1 MDFRAALKPRAG
13 PKLGSEIKTNTPAKV
28 DFRSVLGKKEGGSP
42 KPPPQEPDNSSAPAD
57 FRSVLNK
64 KKNIEPEKPIK
75 KEPAPTPAKDK
86 PTSINGVKVA
96 TDNKKNN
103 LVEKEEP
110 AKKND
115 AGTAK
120 KEIIPCTEKK
130 TDSVIVEPGKKNGS
144 ISQKKGEDVDGSSGE
159 KKSMAN
165 SVDGE
170 DEKKKSTGKA
180 PVFTQ
185 PLSDLTVLDG
195 ELLRLEC
202 TVTSDPQAVITWT
215 LDGKV
220 VKPSKFILLSNEGMN
235 HDILTH
241 CLILSILLQ

>member
-42 KPPPQEPDNSSAPAD
+42 KPPPPEPDNGSAPAD

-64 KKNIEPEKPIK
+64 KKNVESEKPSK
-75 KEPAPTPAKDK
+75 NDPAPTPAIAKDK
-86 PTSINGVKVA
+86 QTSINGVNVA
-96 TDNKKNN
+96 TDNKKNK
-103 LVEKEEP
+103 LVEKEETD
-110 AKKND
+110 KKND
-115 AGTAK
+115 ALTTN

-130 TDSVIVEPGKKNGS
+130 TDSVIVEPKNKNGS
-144 ISQKKGEDVDGSSGE
+144 ISQKKGDDVDGSSPE
-159 KKSMAN
+159 KTIVTN
-165 SVDGE
+165 SVDVE
-170 DEKKKSTGKA
+170 NEKKKGTDKA

-195 ELLRLEC
+195 ERLRLEC

-220 VKPSKFILLSNEGMN
+220 VKPSKFIVLSNEGMRQS
-235 HDILTH
+235 ILTF
-241 CLILSILLQ
+241 

>member
-13 PKLGSEIKTNTPAKV
+13 PKPGSEIKANTPAKV

-42 KPPPQEPDNSSAPAD
+42 KAPPPEADNSSAPAD

-75 KEPAPTPAKDK
+75 KDPAPTPAITKDK
-86 PTSINGVKVA
+86 PTSVNGVKVA

-103 LVEKEEP
+103 LVEKEET

-115 AGTAK
+115 AGTAT

-130 TDSVIVEPGKKNGS
+130 SDSVTVQPENTHV
-144 ISQKKGEDVDGSSGE
+144 SQKKGDDVDGST
-159 KKSMAN
+159 AN

-185 PLSDLTVLDG
+185 PLSDVTVLDG
-195 ELLRLEC
+195 ELLRLVC

-220 VKPSKFILLSNEGMN
+220 VKPSKFIVLSNEGMR
-235 HDILTH
+235 
-241 CLILSILLQ
+241 Q

>member
-1 MDFRAALKPRAG
+1 MDFRAALKPRPG
-13 PKLGSEIKTNTPAKV
+13 PKLGSEIKTNTPVKV

-42 KPPPQEPDNSSAPAD
+42 KPPPPEPDNSSAPAD

-64 KKNIEPEKPIK
+64 KKNIESEKPSA
-75 KEPAPTPAKDK
+75 KEPAPTPTIAKDK
-86 PTSINGVKVA
+86 QTSINGVNVA
-96 TDNKKNN
+96 TDDKKNN
-103 LVEKEEP
+103 LVEKEETD
-110 AKKND
+110 KNND
-115 AGTAK
+115 AGTTK

-130 TDSVIVEPGKKNGS
+130 SDGVIVEPKNNNDS
-144 ISQKKGEDVDGSSGE
+144 ISQKKSSDVDRSSAE
-159 KKSMAN
+159 TKSMAN
-165 SVDGE
+165 SMDGE
-170 DEKKKSTGKA
+170 DGKKKGMGKA

-220 VKPSKFILLSNEGMN
+220 VKPSKFIVLSNEGMR
-235 HDILTH
+235 
-241 CLILSILLQ
+241 